1 MKSSITTLLALAM
14 VIVTGCKKS
23 EDSKQSPLIGSWKK
37 TKIESKTST
46 TNWVTDTRTCYND
59 DVEEYSDGGAWTSYD
74 GTKQCSAGTGIIKG
88 TWKLAAGDTKII
100 YTYQGYTGEYESTIE
115 SLTENSLV
123 LTQST
128 GDVKNTQVRTTYQ
141 K

>member
-1 MKSSITTLLALAM
+1 MKIKLFTLLSLLVLFFA
-14 VIVTGCKKS
+14 GCKKDD
-23 EDSKQSPLIGSWKK
+23 EEEKSPLIGTWKK

-46 TNWVTDTRTCYND
+46 TNWTTDTRTCYND
-59 DVEEYSDGGAWTSYD
+59 DVEEYSDGGAWASYD

-115 SLTENSLV
+115 TSTATSLV

-128 GDVKNTQVRTTYQ
+128 GDVKNTQIRTTYQ

>member
-1 MKSSITTLLALAM
+1 MKIKLFTLLSLVVLFFAA
-14 VIVTGCKKS
+14 CKKDKK
-23 EDSKQSPLIGSWKK
+23 EEQSPLIGSWKK
-37 TKIESKTST
+37 VKIESKTST
-46 TNWVTDTRTCYND
+46 TNWVTDNRTCYDD
-59 DVEEYSDGGAWTSYD
+59 DVEEYSDGGAWASYD

-88 TWKLAAGDTKII
+88 TWKLAVNNTKII
-100 YTYQGYTGEYESTIE
+100 YTYQGYTGEYESTVE
-115 SLTENSLV
+115 TLTATSLV

>member
-1 MKSSITTLLALAM
+1 MKLKLFTLLSLLVLFLA
-14 VIVTGCKKS
+14 GCKKDKEEEKS
-23 EDSKQSPLIGSWKK
+23 QLVGSWKK

-59 DVEEYSDGGAWTSYD
+59 DVEEYSDGGAWASYD

-100 YTYQGYTGEYESTIE
+100 YTYQGITGEYESTIE
-115 SLTENSLV
+115 TLTATSLV

-128 GDVKNTQVRTTYQ
+128 GDVRNTQIRTTYQ